1 MNLRLF
7 SQVVSRFRVLVALG
21 FCLAVAVAVV
31 SYAHVTFAGGKPHF
45 VYRSAERW
53 QSTATLLVTQQG
65 FPWGRSVL
73 DQVVPVG
80 PSGKAGYAPKFG
92 DGDRLTG
99 LASLY
104 AQLAKADQVRAI
116 MLRQGPI
123 RGEYDASGVT
133 SQVGTGLPLM
143 AIAGFGPS
151 QADARTTADR
161 ATSAF
166 LTYLRRLQQ
175 QNRIPAGSRVTVQ
188 LVERPTLPTLIQGRR
203 KTKPI
208 FFFVIVLSATIG
220 LVFLLENLRPRASA
234 VPVERDKVNSSSV
247 GPSTTPVPG
256 STQKTA

>member
-1 MNLRLF
+1 
-7 SQVVSRFRVLVALG
+7 
-21 FCLAVAVAVV
+21 VV
-31 SYAHVTFAGGKPHF
+31 SYAHVSFAGGKPRF

-53 QSTATLLVTQQG
+53 QSTATLLVTQPG

-104 AQLAKADQVRAI
+104 AQLAKADEVRAI
-116 MLRQGPI
+116 MLRNGPI
-123 RGEYDASGVT
+123 HGEYDASEVT

-143 AIAGFGPS
+143 AIAGFGPTQS
-151 QADARTTADR
+151 DARTTADR

-166 LTYLRRLQQ
+166 LTYLRRVQQ
-175 QNRIPAGSRVTVQ
+175 QNSIPAPSRVTVQ
-188 LVERPTLPTLIQGRR
+188 LVERPTVPTLIQGRR

-208 FFFVIVLSATIG
+208 FFFVIVICATIG
-220 LVFLLENLRPRASA
+220 LAFLLENLRPRTSEATGESEQLA
-234 VPVERDKVNSSSV
+234 EAPVA
-247 GPSTTPVPG
+247 GPAPRPLPG
-256 STQKTA
+256 ATQKTA